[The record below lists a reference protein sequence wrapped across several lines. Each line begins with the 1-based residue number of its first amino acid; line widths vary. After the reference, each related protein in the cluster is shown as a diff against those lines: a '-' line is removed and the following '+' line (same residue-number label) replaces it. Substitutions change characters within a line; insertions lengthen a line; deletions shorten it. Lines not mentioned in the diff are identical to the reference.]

1 MLTIPINTL
10 LVSKIPKISIGN
22 VVIGLLVPIALQMI
36 ALVVLTVGFSVA
48 IVSAVVA
55 SMLR

>member
-22 VVIGLLVPIALQMI
+22 VVIGFLVPIALQMI